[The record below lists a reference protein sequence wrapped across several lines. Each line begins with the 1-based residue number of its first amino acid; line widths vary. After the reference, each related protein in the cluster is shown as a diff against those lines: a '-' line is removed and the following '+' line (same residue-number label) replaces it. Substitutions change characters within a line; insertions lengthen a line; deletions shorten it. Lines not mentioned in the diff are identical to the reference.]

1 MAGGLGLLLLW
12 SVLATTVLSTADGVP
27 TPWAVLGRLLHDG
40 WSFYAPHVRQ
50 TGGAALRGYLVGN
63 AVALGA
69 ALLVLLVP
77 ALERLVTQVAL
88 ASYCLPLVAVGPL
101 LSTLLDGDTPIV
113 VLAALA
119 VVFTTLIGALLGLRS
134 ADRAALDVVYASG
147 GGRWAALWRVRV
159 VAALPSTLAGLQI
172 AAPGALLGAVI
183 GEYLGRV
190 DQGLGI
196 ALTISAQQLE
206 VARTWGIALVCG
218 GLAGAG
224 YAATALLS
232 RLALPWARDATV
244 DGGPG

>member
-1 MAGGLGLLLLW
+1 MAGGVGLLLLW

-27 TPWAVLGRLLHDG
+27 TPWAVLGRLLRDG

-134 ADRAALDVVYASG
+134 ADRTALDVVYASG

-159 VAALPSTLAGLQI
+159 VAALPSTLAGLRI

-190 DQGLGI
+190 DQGLGV

-218 GLAGAG
+218 ALAGAG

-232 RLALPWARDATV
+232 RLALPWARDV